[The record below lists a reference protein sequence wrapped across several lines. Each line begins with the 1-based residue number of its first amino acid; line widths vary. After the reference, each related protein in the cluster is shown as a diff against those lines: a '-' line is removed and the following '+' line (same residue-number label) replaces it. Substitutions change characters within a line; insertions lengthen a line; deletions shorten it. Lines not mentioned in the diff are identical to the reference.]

1 MGTKV
6 IKTTSEETIRVCD
19 RCDKQIDS
27 WRSCKICQ
35 REVGHCCSKLVLVY
49 APGQTAVIDRGFYV
63 CKDCDEAG
71 KDVPATSFTDLIR
84 DKVKEA
90 DAYVLDVLERWREW
104 AKLRREKKGGAT

>member
-6 IKTTSEETIRVCD
+6 ITSEQTIYVCD
-19 RCDKQIDS
+19 RCNKQIRY
-27 WRSCKICQ
+27 WWVSCRICK
-35 REVGHCCSKLVLVY
+35 RDIGPCCFERCDVGSCSSVL
-49 APGQTAVIDRGFYV
+49 IDPIFHV

-90 DAYVLDVLERWREW
+90 DAYVLAVLERWREW
-104 AKLRREKKGGAT
+104 AKLREKKGGAT